1 MSLQWTAVASLLYV
15 EVFLIVL
22 LCLPFISPPRWQRIF
37 CSRVLTLFV
46 SYGNFYFNILI
57 VILMLLFADGLRETR
72 KYSTDDQVMDMKTN
86 PLAVDHLHMK
96 LFRAQRNLYICGFAL
111 VLWLILRRLVTLI
124 SQLATL
130 MASNEA
136 FKRQAEG
143 ASAAASKYIDENNKL
158 KEGETDDAAEEK
170 QKLSEDLE
178 QSLQELEKTKKALS
192 KAQME
197 VLAIKKQAEGMNHE
211 YDRLSEIHS
220 NLQDEVQGKGNKKV
234 E

>member
-37 CSRVLTLFV
+37 RSRILTLFV

-72 KYSTDDQVMDMKTN
+72 KYSTDDQVVDLKTN
-86 PLAVDHLHMK
+86 PMAVDHLHMK

-130 MASNEA
+130 IATNEA

-143 ASAAASKYIDENNKL
+143 ASAAANKYMDENSKL
-158 KEGETDDAAEEK
+158 KDGETGVADEEK
-170 QKLSEDLE
+170 QKLSVELKE
-178 QSLQELEKTKKALS
+178 SLQELENTKKGAFALLCTLI
-192 KAQME
+192 AFPG
-197 VLAIKKQAEGMNHE
+197 VCC
-211 YDRLSEIHS
+211 
-220 NLQDEVQGKGNKKV
+220 
-234 E
+234 